1 MMDELKDFL
10 KRVLKEDIGNGDHT
24 SLATIPENATGRAQ
38 LLVKENGVAAG
49 VDVAV
54 EIFKLYDKNL
64 KVDVLI
70 KDGTP
75 IKKGDK
81 ILIVEGSSRS
91 ILSIERTVL
100 NIMQRMS
107 GIATKTRTLADTIK
121 PTKAKLLDTRKTTP
135 NMRFLEKQAV
145 LIGGGY
151 NHRFGLYDMMMIKD
165 NHIDF
170 AGGIPQAIDK
180 AKAYIKKNK
189 LKLKIE
195 IEVRDLNELDQVI
208 LHGGVDRIMLDNF
221 TPANIEKA
229 VAKIKGQYET
239 EASGGINESNILEYA
254 LAGVDYISVGA
265 LTHSVKSLDLSLKA
279 F

>member
-1 MMDELKDFL
+1 MDELKDFL
-10 KRVLKEDIGNGDHT
+10 KRVLKEDIGDGDHT
-24 SLATIPENATGRAQ
+24 SLATIPEDAMGKAQ

-64 KVDVLI
+64 KVEVLI

-91 ILSIERTVL
+91 ILTIERTVL

-145 LIGGGY
+145 LIGGGF

-189 LKLKIE
+189 LNLKIE
-195 IEVRDLNELDQVI
+195 IEVRDLNELDQVL

-229 VAKIKGQYET
+229 VNKIKGQYET

-254 LAGVDYISVGA
+254 LTGVDYISVGA

>member
-1 MMDELKDFL
+1 MDELKDFL
-10 KRVLKEDIGNGDHT
+10 KRVLKEDIGDGDHT
-24 SLATIPENATGRAQ
+24 SLATIPEDAMGKAQ

-64 KVDVLI
+64 KVEVLI

-91 ILSIERTVL
+91 ILTIERTVL

-145 LIGGGY
+145 LIGGGF

-180 AKAYIKKNK
+180 AKAYLKKNK
-189 LKLKIE
+189 LNLKIE
-195 IEVRDLNELDQVI
+195 IEVRDLNELDQVL

-229 VAKIKGQYET
+229 VNKIKGQYET

-254 LAGVDYISVGA
+254 LTGVDYISVGA

>member
-1 MMDELKDFL
+1 MDELKDFL
-10 KRVLKEDIGNGDHT
+10 KRVLKEDIGDGDHT
-24 SLATIPENATGRAQ
+24 SLATIPEDAIGKAQ

-64 KVDVLI
+64 KVEVLI

-91 ILSIERTVL
+91 ILTIERTVL

-145 LIGGGY
+145 LIGGGF

-180 AKAYIKKNK
+180 AKAYLKKNK
-189 LKLKIE
+189 LNLKIE
-195 IEVRDLNELDQVI
+195 IEVRDLNELDQVL

-229 VAKIKGQYET
+229 VNKIKGQYET

-254 LAGVDYISVGA
+254 LTGVDYISVGA